1 MVKYQLYPHDG
12 EIHGEIHMN
21 FARKVRFMVDG
32 ERIAADDTAEKLGLE
47 ETVTLGML
55 GASHG
60 FHRNVGDFPK
70 HQLTTNL
77 GSSEA
82 ECYLVEP
89 NGGDVIIGSVFLEI
103 FLNQKV
109 GFFVVYV
116 LTMNT
121 LFIHT
126 TSDKILLKILQA
138 VCFVFFSG

>member
-1 MVKYQLYPHDG
+1 MVIYISYPHDG

-116 LTMNT
+116 LTMNK
-121 LFIHT
+121 LFIH

>member
-1 MVKYQLYPHDG
+1 MVIYISYPHDG

-82 ECYLVEP
+82 EWYLVEP
-89 NGGDVIIGSVFLEI
+89 NGGDVIIGSVFLEM

-109 GFFVVYV
+109 GFFLCLCAYHEHI
-116 LTMNT
+116 
-121 LFIHT
+121 IHT
-126 TSDKILLKILQA
+126 YY
-138 VCFVFFSG
+138 

>member
-1 MVKYQLYPHDG
+1 MVKYQLYPHD
-12 EIHGEIHMN
+12 GEIHMN

-82 ECYLVEP
+82 EWYLVEP
-89 NGGDVIIGSVFLEI
+89 NGGDVIIGSVFLEM

-109 GFFVVYV
+109 GFFLCLCAYHEHI
-116 LTMNT
+116 
-121 LFIHT
+121 IHT
-126 TSDKILLKILQA
+126 YY
-138 VCFVFFSG
+138 